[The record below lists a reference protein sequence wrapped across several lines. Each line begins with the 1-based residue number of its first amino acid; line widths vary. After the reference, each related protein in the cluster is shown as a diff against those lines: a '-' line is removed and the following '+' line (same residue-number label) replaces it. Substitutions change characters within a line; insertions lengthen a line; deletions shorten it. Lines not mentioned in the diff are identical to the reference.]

1 MARGD
6 GFFRPIGCATA
17 GPVSEFVALHALRLH
32 LVHGETPA
40 TTVAFLDSMIACAV
54 HVARASTSECLVT
67 DCAVFWSVSGDCAI
81 ALVACP
87 LHDWSFF
94 RVLSCDSVD

>member
-17 GPVSEFVALHALRLH
+17 GPVSEFVALHALGVH
-32 LVHGETPA
+32 LVDSEAPA
-40 TTVAFLDSMIACAV
+40 AIGACLDSMIACAV
-54 HVARASTSECLVT
+54 HVPDMSAIKCFMAH
-67 DCAVFWSVSGDCAI
+67 CAVFWSVSDDCTI

-87 LHDWSFF
+87 LHDSFFF
-94 RVLSCDSVD
+94 RVLSCDSED